1 MKKQNTNVCTFIL
14 LFVLTFIFILLF
26 SYTISPVIP
35 CWSLDSHMFQEL
47 GLSILHGK
55 TPYVDLFDQKGFYL
69 FLYNAL
75 GLAINRVWGLP
86 ILQSLNFSACI
97 FLIIASIESI
107 SATRLSIWK
116 RVAVAFCFLCLDFG
130 FEGGNACEEC
140 NLLFIILPIYLS
152 IKSIWERTF
161 ELGIYELFCIGGCA
175 GCTLFIRA
183 NNYMP
188 VLGFLLV
195 ILAINLYR
203 KKYKY
208 CLRSIGIVFAGFIT
222 LLLPCLLYFGFK
234 GGMSAIDEM
243 WYGTFTSNVEYAVK
257 DSLLDQS
264 LLFLLKSYFCNLF
277 LILVS
282 VLLWRKNKLLS
293 VAFLLSILLGSL
305 TVGRALYRHY
315 FIVFIPLYCILTFSI
330 WELQKNRLWG
340 TLSFL
345 IVLLICIN
353 PGLRYY
359 ELVKS
364 RSLETVRCREEF
376 SHVIENIPESDR
388 QKIWNLNAMS
398 GLDLLVSRDIVQ
410 MNRFMVPWHADF
422 FSRFKGLESEKIQAV
437 HPEWVLLDRK
447 FPLSESD
454 RDMIVREYLPV
465 DSLARKENGSNY
477 VILKHRLSEY

>member
-1 MKKQNTNVCTFIL
+1 MKIPYSTTFTFIF
-14 LFVLTFIFILLF
+14 LFLEIFIFILLF

-55 TPYVDLFDQKGFYL
+55 TPYIDLFDQKGFYL

-75 GLAINRVWGLP
+75 GLCINRVWGLP
-86 ILQSLNFSACI
+86 ILQSLNFLACI
-97 FLIIASIESI
+97 LLIIASIEII
-107 SATRLSIWK
+107 SETRLGIWK
-116 RVAVAFCFLCLDFG
+116 RVVVAFCFLCLDFG

-140 NLLFIILPIYLS
+140 NFLFIILPIYLS

-222 LLLPCLLYFGFK
+222 LLLPCLLFFGLK
-234 GGMSAIDEM
+234 GGMTTIDEM

-277 LILVS
+277 LMLVS
-282 VLLWRKNKLLS
+282 ILLWRKSKSLS

-305 TVGRALYRHY
+305 SVGRALYRHY

-330 WELQKNRLWG
+330 WELHKNRLLG
-340 TLSFL
+340 GLSFL

-353 PGLRYY
+353 PGFRYFD
-359 ELVKS
+359 LVKS
-364 RSLETVRCREEF
+364 RSPETVRCREEF
-376 SHVIENIPESDR
+376 SRVIENIPESDR

-398 GLDLLVSRDIVQ
+398 GLDLLVSQDIIQ

-422 FSRFKGLESEKIQAV
+422 FSRFKDSETVKFQAV
-437 HPEWVLLDRK
+437 HPKWVLLDRK
-447 FPLSESD
+447 FPLRKSD
-454 RDMIVREYLPV
+454 HEMIAREYLPI
-465 DSLARKENGSNY
+465 DSLTRKENGSNY
-477 VILKHRLSEY
+477 VILKSKL